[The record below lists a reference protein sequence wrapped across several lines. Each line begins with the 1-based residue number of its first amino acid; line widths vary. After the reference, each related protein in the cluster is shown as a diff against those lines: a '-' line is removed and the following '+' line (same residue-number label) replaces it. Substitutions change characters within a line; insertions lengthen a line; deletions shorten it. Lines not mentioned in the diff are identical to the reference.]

1 MRSRERLQYALR
13 GEKVD
18 RLPWVPLLDGYYMTA
33 QPPGKDILEAYR
45 EVNADVMERAVWTY
59 GWNLSLPRD
68 PEGLRQLEAGDAV
81 RFVDEGIAATV
92 QLKDESKGRM
102 LRRTYEVP
110 GRTLTESALYT
121 EQSPYIPFPVEMLV
135 KDADDLEAYEYIVN
149 RRRFFPNYEAFAK
162 EDERIGDAGIAT
174 DAGQPTPIQDLLQ
187 HVIGIEPFYTIF
199 YTEHLSLVESV
210 MQAMHKKNLEA
221 YEVMGH
227 SPAEVVV
234 GYENTSISYISP
246 VIYEKYVSP
255 CINDYADLLHER
267 GKIYLTH
274 RCGLLKGLLEII
286 ASERDDGVVDIC
298 PAPTGDT
305 SLWEAK
311 RAWPD
316 KIVIG
321 GIDPTSLTSWPI
333 DRLKGYVGEIH
344 KNVVGC
350 TGVMLGSGDA
360 VPKDAKRENLL
371 AVGDVVR
378 TWRPSE

>member
-1 MRSRERLQYALR
+1 MHSRERLQYALR

-33 QPPGKDILEAYR
+33 QPPGTDILEAYR

-174 DAGQPTPIQDLLQ
+174 D
-187 HVIGIEPFYTIF
+187 
-199 YTEHLSLVESV
+199 SV
-210 MQAMHKKNLEA
+210 
-221 YEVMGH
+221 
-227 SPAEVVV
+227 
-234 GYENTSISYISP
+234 
-246 VIYEKYVSP
+246 
-255 CINDYADLLHER
+255 
-267 GKIYLTH
+267 
-274 RCGLLKGLLEII
+274 
-286 ASERDDGVVDIC
+286 
-298 PAPTGDT
+298 
-305 SLWEAK
+305 
-311 RAWPD
+311 
-316 KIVIG
+316 
-321 GIDPTSLTSWPI
+321 
-333 DRLKGYVGEIH
+333 
-344 KNVVGC
+344 
-350 TGVMLGSGDA
+350 
-360 VPKDAKRENLL
+360 
-371 AVGDVVR
+371 
-378 TWRPSE
+378 